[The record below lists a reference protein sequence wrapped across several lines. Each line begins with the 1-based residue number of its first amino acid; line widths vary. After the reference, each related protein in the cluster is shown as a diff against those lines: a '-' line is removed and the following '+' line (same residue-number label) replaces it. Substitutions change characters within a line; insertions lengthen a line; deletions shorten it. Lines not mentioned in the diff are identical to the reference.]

1 MKISIITATYNSEAT
16 LKDTL
21 ESVLSQSFTNYE
33 HIIVDG
39 NSDDSTMNIV
49 KQYEPK
55 YNGKLKYISEKD
67 KGIYDAMNKGIRM
80 ATGDVIGI
88 LNSDDIYA
96 SKYVLEKISDTFNRT
111 KCDGTY
117 ANILFKDEKTM
128 TKTKRVWIS
137 ASGKIENGWQPAH
150 PTLYLKKEVYEK
162 IGMYNLEYPICAD
175 YDFMIKMLKD
185 KSIKLTYINEVLV
198 HMRIGGT
205 STDGLKGYY
214 KNLKE
219 AHKVLVN
226 NNMPHPYYI
235 DFRRSI
241 KTIIQMLKK

>member
-1 MKISIITATYNSEAT
+1 
-16 LKDTL
+16 
-21 ESVLSQSFTNYE
+21 
-33 HIIVDG
+33 
-39 NSDDSTMNIV
+39 
-49 KQYEPK
+49 
-55 YNGKLKYISEKD
+55 
-67 KGIYDAMNKGIRM
+67 
-80 ATGDVIGI
+80 
-88 LNSDDIYA
+88 
-96 SKYVLEKISDTFNRT
+96 
-111 KCDGTY
+111 
-117 ANILFKDEKTM
+117 
-128 TKTKRVWIS
+128 
-137 ASGKIENGWQPAH
+137 
-150 PTLYLKKEVYEK
+150 
-162 IGMYNLEYPICAD
+162 MYNLEYPICAD